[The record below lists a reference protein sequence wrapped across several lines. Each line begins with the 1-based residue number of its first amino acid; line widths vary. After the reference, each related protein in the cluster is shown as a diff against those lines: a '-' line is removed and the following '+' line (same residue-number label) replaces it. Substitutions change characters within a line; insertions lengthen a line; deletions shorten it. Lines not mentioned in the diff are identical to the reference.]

1 MSKVTHDLKQ
11 IVNRIWSSILFVWN
25 RPLILIALLSVAAY
39 SLFTPIL
46 TQAFKPY
53 ATCDYLILN
62 QLGVDPMFCNGHMV
76 RMLGVP
82 VFTVPALRTVLDP
95 QLEAVRSTAA
105 WGVVIFLAFVSL
117 LLTSLVNNF
126 KAVLR
131 ILTFNR
137 EEWGRLLAS
146 ARTWLLIFVALGFV
160 FYFGVM
166 R

>member
-1 MSKVTHDLKQ
+1 MSNQKQ
-11 IVNRIWSSILFVWN
+11 SGNRILSAILFVWN
-25 RPLILIALLSVAAY
+25 RPLILIVILSVAAY
-39 SLFTPIL
+39 FLFTPIL
-46 TQAFKPY
+46 AQAFRPF
-53 ATCDYLILN
+53 ATCEYLILN

-82 VFTVPALRTVLDP
+82 VFTVPALRTFMDP
-95 QLEAVRSTAA
+95 QLELIRASAA
-105 WGVVIFLAFVSL
+105 WGVVIFLALVSL

-131 ILTFNR
+131 ILVFNK

-146 ARTWLLIFVALGFV
+146 ARTWLLIFLALGLA
-160 FYFGVM
+160 FYFSVM

>member
-1 MSKVTHDLKQ
+1 MSNLKRLG
-11 IVNRIWSSILFVWN
+11 NGSWSGVLFVWN
-25 RPLILIALLSVAAY
+25 RTILVVGLLSVAAY
-39 SLFTPIL
+39 FLFTPIL
-46 TQAFKPY
+46 AQAFKPY

-95 QLEAVRSTAA
+95 QLEAIRSAAA
-105 WGVVIFLAFVSL
+105 WGVVISLAVVSL

-131 ILTFNR
+131 ILTFNK

-146 ARTWLLIFVALGFV
+146 ARTWLLIFVALGAV
-160 FYFGVM
+160 FYFIVM

>member
-1 MSKVTHDLKQ
+1 
-11 IVNRIWSSILFVWN
+11 VWN
-25 RPLILIALLSVAAY
+25 RPLILIVILSVAAY
-39 SLFTPIL
+39 FLFTPIL
-46 TQAFKPY
+46 AQAFRPF
-53 ATCDYLILN
+53 ATCEYLILN

-82 VFTVPALRTVLDP
+82 VFTVPALRTFMDP
-95 QLEAVRSTAA
+95 QLELIRASAG
-105 WGVVIFLAFVSL
+105 WGVVISLAVVSL

-131 ILTFNR
+131 ILTFNK

-146 ARTWLLIFVALGFV
+146 ARTWLLIFLALGLA
-160 FYFGVM
+160 FYFVVI